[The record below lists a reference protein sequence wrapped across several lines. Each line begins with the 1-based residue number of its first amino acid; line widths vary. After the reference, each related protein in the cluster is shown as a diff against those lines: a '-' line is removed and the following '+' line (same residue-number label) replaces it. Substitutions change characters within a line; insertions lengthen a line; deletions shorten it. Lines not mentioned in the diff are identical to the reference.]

1 VYIYVSNESPV
12 NVFFDNLQVVHTRS
26 AILEETHYYP
36 FGLIMQ
42 GISGKALAFGNPYN
56 KFKYNGKEE
65 QRQEFSDGSG
75 LEWLDYGARIYD
87 AQIGR
92 WHVVDP
98 IAGKYFSSTPYNY
111 VDNNPIKRTDPDGK
125 DWFRNETTGAIE
137 WRAIKGK
144 QGEQK
149 SLKGSSDTWTN
160 LGSLILRFD
169 GKSLT
174 VFSQSEDEE
183 GNLTMNSTSFGAV
196 SGKGEEEGGDKIKF
210 DYSKEAQKKKNFGP
224 IPEGL
229 YSISTYIFDEKTN
242 PSGWQDWEMDMQ
254 KNPEQRFLGKFGRGN
269 WPGGKKSWGTLRWE
283 LKAENANTYGRS
295 SMFLHGGDVWGSRG
309 CIDVGSSIQSAG
321 AGFKLGGSSI
331 NGEKFPD
338 KVYLQVIYPQ
348 DKQVIIQNTPTS
360 KGLKVIN

>member
-1 VYIYVSNESPV
+1 
-12 NVFFDNLQVVHTRS
+12 
-26 AILEETHYYP
+26 
-36 FGLIMQ
+36 MQ

-160 LGSLILRFD
+160 LGSLLLRFD

-210 DYSKEAQKKKNFGP
+210 DYSK
-224 IPEGL
+224 
-229 YSISTYIFDEKTN
+229 
-242 PSGWQDWEMDMQ
+242 
-254 KNPEQRFLGKFGRGN
+254 
-269 WPGGKKSWGTLRWE
+269 
-283 LKAENANTYGRS
+283 
-295 SMFLHGGDVWGSRG
+295 
-309 CIDVGSSIQSAG
+309 
-321 AGFKLGGSSI
+321 
-331 NGEKFPD
+331 
-338 KVYLQVIYPQ
+338 
-348 DKQVIIQNTPTS
+348 
-360 KGLKVIN
+360 